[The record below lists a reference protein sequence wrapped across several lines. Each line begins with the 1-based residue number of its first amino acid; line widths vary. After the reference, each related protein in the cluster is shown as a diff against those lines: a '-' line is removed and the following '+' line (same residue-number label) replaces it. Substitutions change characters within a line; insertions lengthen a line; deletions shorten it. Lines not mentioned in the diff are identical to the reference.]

1 MIIEPR
7 TRGFICTTAHPD
19 GCAWRVNQ
27 EVDHAV
33 ARRPSADRGPRNV
46 LIIGAS
52 TGYGLSSRVVAG
64 AGYGASTLGVFLERP
79 PADGRTASAGWYN
92 DVALR
97 RALSARGRYA
107 TSVNGDAFTDAV
119 KDEVAGTIARDLG
132 QVDLVIYSLAAP
144 RRRHPETGRL
154 HQSVIKPIGAPF
166 TDRSVDTATGTVSDV
181 TLEPAT
187 EAEIEDTVAVMGGD
201 DWRRWIERLDAENL
215 LAPGATTVA
224 YSYVGPRLTWPIYQ
238 DGTIGRAKADLAACA
253 RHLDDALAPLGG
265 RALVSVSQAV
275 VTQSSS
281 AIPVVSLYLALLRR
295 AMAERGLTQGCIEQM
310 QRLFDEQL
318 YAAGPPRTDA
328 DGLIRLDDLEQRADV
343 QHDVMRRWRTV
354 TTANLEEVSDIRG
367 YRREFLQLFGFDC
380 PSIDYTTPT
389 DPRAPANAEP
399 AVSVPAL

>member
-7 TRGFICTTAHPD
+7 IRGFICTTAHPD

-33 ARRPSADRGPRNV
+33 ARRPSADRRPRNV

-64 AGYGASTLGVFLERP
+64 ASYGASTLGVFLERP

-107 TSVNGDAFTDAV
+107 TSVNGDAFADAV

-144 RRRHPETGRL
+144 RRRHPETGCL

-181 TLEPAT
+181 TLESAT
-187 EAEIEDTVAVMGGD
+187 DAEIEDTVAVMGGD

-224 YSYVGPRLTWPIYQ
+224 YSYVGPRLTWPIYH

-253 RHLDDALAPLGG
+253 RHLDDALAPQGG
-265 RALVSVSQAV
+265 RALVSVNQAV

-354 TTANLEEVSDIRG
+354 TTANLDEVSDIRG

-380 PSIDYTTPT
+380 PSIDYTAPT
-389 DPRAPANAEP
+389 DPRAPANTEP